1 MILLE
6 LTHELAEDPLLRVLA
21 SGLCLLVPNAVAETN
36 KAAKQAEIRQN
47 SERILAAL
55 YKAHPSARARFRG
68 RPATRCSAMSG

>member
-1 MILLE
+1 MNWLKTLFSV
-6 LTHELAEDPLLRVLA
+6 LLA

-55 YKAHPSARARFRG
+55 RLHTAFEGSESLDNPSAVRRR
-68 RPATRCSAMSG
+68 